1 MRITLKT
8 KILASIGVVWLLSF
22 PVIGKSG
29 NWPQFRGWNAA
40 GISEEKGLPVRWS
53 DSENVR
59 WRRELP
65 GPGHSSP
72 TIWGDRIFLTAYQPE
87 EGLARLTSF
96 LTGRPAGRLWVLAL
110 NAETGSILW
119 QHEVPVEE
127 VEKGHDTNS
136 PASPSSV
143 TDGEHVYFYV
153 GSYGLLCYDLEGNK
167 IWELPLGPYA
177 NKWGTASSPILYGD
191 TVIQNVDNDEESYL
205 LAVDKRTGRQR
216 WRASRAGFLRG
227 YATPMLWE
235 INGRTELVVSG
246 SFKVKSY
253 DPDTGRE
260 IWTCRGLT
268 RWVNPT
274 PVAGH
279 GLLFVTS
286 SGPGGSVFLAI
297 RPGGRGD
304 ITDTHVEWR
313 YERGAPYVPSPIVV
327 GDYLYA
333 VRNGGVATCLEA
345 KTGKVA
351 WQERLPAGGDY
362 YASIVSADGKL
373 YTMSEEGIACVL
385 EAGPTYKVL
394 STNDIGER
402 CMATPA
408 ISNGQIYIR
417 SDSAL
422 YSIGQPHN

>member
-8 KILASIGVVWLLSF
+8 KILSSIGVVWLLSF
-22 PVIGKSG
+22 PVIGKSE
-29 NWPQFRGWNAA
+29 NWPQFRGWNAT

-53 DSENVR
+53 NSENVR

-96 LTGRPAGRLWVLAL
+96 LTGRPAGQLWVLAL
-110 NAETGSILW
+110 SAETGNILW

-127 VEKGHDTNS
+127 VETGHKTNS
-136 PASPSSV
+136 PASPSPV
-143 TDGEHVYFYV
+143 TDGENVYFYF

-177 NKWGTASSPILYGD
+177 NEWGTASSPILYGD

-205 LAVDKRTGRQR
+205 LAVDKRTGKQR

-246 SFKVKSY
+246 SFQVKSY

-260 IWTCRGLT
+260 IWNCRGLT

-286 SGPGGSVFLAI
+286 NGSGRQRLPGHSSRRTGRHYGYSHSMAVRTRRSLRSLTDLSRGLSLRGPQRRCGHLPGSQDRESGLAGA
-297 RPGGRGD
+297 PAGRRQILRQHRVGRREALYD
-304 ITDTHVEWR
+304 
-313 YERGAPYVPSPIVV
+313 ERG
-327 GDYLYA
+327 
-333 VRNGGVATCLEA
+333 RNCLRA
-345 KTGKVA
+345 
-351 WQERLPAGGDY
+351 
-362 YASIVSADGKL
+362 
-373 YTMSEEGIACVL
+373 
-385 EAGPTYKVL
+385 
-394 STNDIGER
+394 
-402 CMATPA
+402 
-408 ISNGQIYIR
+408 
-417 SDSAL
+417 
-422 YSIGQPHN
+422 